1 MNDSIGIV
9 KGPGEL
15 PNEYL
20 FITKD
25 TQHTKVGEYVY
36 YEAKINDT
44 FRSIVGVVKCRS
56 SAINISSIIFSDP
69 SIDPFEILS
78 MLGIERDLAELYEVT
93 VENIGYFESAIN
105 DFINPRIPPTVGD
118 KVYLAPSEMLKEMI
132 SPKDIGETG
141 GAHIGSL
148 LTREE
153 DEVPIILSVKEL
165 VSTHLAILAST
176 GAGKSYTAGV
186 LIEELMRPYNRAA
199 VLVVD
204 PHGEYDTL
212 TGIQGNPVFED
223 KDYSPQVKIYPSEK
237 IKVRF
242 SSLTEADIKYLLPEG
257 STEKMHYFLSVA
269 LHSLTE
275 RLHHERRRDYS
286 YEDLYREIEELSKT
300 SNNQQHQSTFEGLM
314 WRIEARFGKKDGVF
328 SSNDHIELKEIFE
341 PGKCTI
347 FQLSDIEKNEQQV
360 IVATILRRVF
370 KARKK
375 TVRKESKEGQEDYL
389 PYPVFILLEEGHRFA
404 PAKANAVSTDILKE
418 ILAEGR
424 KFGVG
429 IGLISQRPG
438 KIDQDVLSQ
447 CMTQIIMRIIN
458 PIDQK
463 TICESIEGVGQGI
476 LHELPALTK
485 GQAIIS
491 GIGINI
497 PVLCRI
503 RKRLTEHGGETLD
516 APKEWVAYFSES
528 AKQKTEQANAPYVRP
543 ATEENNE
550 EFEGFKIF

>member
-1 MNDSIGIV
+1 MNGSIGVV

-36 YEAKINDT
+36 YETKINGT
-44 FRSIVGVVKCRS
+44 FRSIVGVIKCRS
-56 SAINISSIIFSDP
+56 SAINISNIIFSDP
-69 SIDPFEILS
+69 SIDPFELLS
-78 MLGIERDLAELYEVT
+78 ILGIERELAELYEVT
-93 VENIGYFESAIN
+93 VENIGYFESAIS
-105 DFINPRIPPTVGD
+105 DFVNPRIPPTAGD
-118 KVYLAPSEMLKEMI
+118 RVYLAPSEMLKEMI
-132 SPKDIGETG
+132 SPKDLGETG
-141 GAHIGSL
+141 GAYIGSL
-148 LTREE
+148 LTREKN
-153 DEVPIILSVKEL
+153 EVPIILSVKEL

-176 GAGKSYTAGV
+176 GAGKSYAAGV

-199 VLVVD
+199 VLVID

-212 TGIQGNPVFED
+212 TEIQGNQDFKDE
-223 KDYSPQVKIYPSEK
+223 DYSPQVKIYHSK
-237 IKVRF
+237 DIKVRF
-242 SSLTEADIKYLLPEG
+242 STLTEADIKYLLPEG
-257 STEKMHYFLSVA
+257 STEKMHHFLSVA

-275 RLHHERRRDYS
+275 RLHHENRKDYS
-286 YEDLYREIEELSKT
+286 YEDLIDEIEKLSKIQ
-300 SNNQQHQSTFEGLM
+300 NNQQHQSTFEGLK
-314 WRIEARFGKKDGVF
+314 WRISARFGKKDGVF
-328 SSNDHIELKEIFE
+328 SSGEHIPLKEIFE

-347 FQLSDIEKNEQQV
+347 FQLSDIERNEQQV

-375 TVRKESKEGQEDYL
+375 TVRGESEEGQEDYL

-404 PAKANAVSTDILKE
+404 PAKANVVSTDILKE

-463 TICESIEGVGQGI
+463 TICESIEGVGQDI
-476 LHELPALTK
+476 LRELPALTK

-491 GIGINI
+491 GIGINL

-503 RKRLTEHGGETLD
+503 RERLTKHGGETLD
-516 APKEWVAYFSES
+516 APEEWKAYFSS
-528 AKQKTEQANAPYVRP
+528 SVKQKTEQAKAPYVRP
-543 ATEENNE
+543 TTEENNE
-550 EFEGFKIF
+550 EFNGFKIF